1 MKKEGI
7 LFVYTR
13 RSSFIKKDIE
23 ILNTRFHVYTFEFSQ
38 SGKYLL
44 PVTFLKQLLFL
55 LFKFSHFSRIIIQ
68 FGGYHSF
75 VPVLLKKLLRVKVV
89 IIAGGVDCVS
99 YPELNY
105 GYMHQQPISW
115 FTKYSFRH
123 CDLILPKHHSLIESD
138 DCYNYVHPVKQG
150 LKNHIRNFETL
161 FQVIPNGFDGEL
173 YRNVCDQKIPASF
186 ITVAAGLEVRKNY
199 VLKGIDL
206 IFEVAR
212 KFPHSTFHIV
222 GGDKIDKSIS
232 KPSNIELLSTMET
245 PELINIYSKY
255 RYYLQ
260 LSISEGFPN
269 ALCEAML
276 CECIPIGSAVG
287 AIPDIIGD
295 TGYVLD
301 QKKMESLVQII
312 EKAIHNPQTK
322 FGGQMAR
329 KRVIEK
335 FPIGKRAL
343 MLLRSLE

>member
-1 MKKEGI
+1 M
-7 LFVYTR
+7 
-13 RSSFIKKDIE
+13 
-23 ILNTRFHVYTFEFSQ
+23 
-38 SGKYLL
+38 
-44 PVTFLKQLLFL
+44 
-55 LFKFSHFSRIIIQ
+55 Q

-75 VPVLLKKLLRVKVV
+75 LPVLLKKLLKKKVV

-115 FTKYSFRH
+115 FTKFSFRH
-123 CDLILPKHHSLIESD
+123 CDLILPKHRSLIESD
-138 DCYNYVHPVKQG
+138 DCYNYLQPVEQG
-150 LKNHIRNFETL
+150 LKNHIRNFETP

-173 YRNVCDQKIPASF
+173 FRNVCDYKIPASF
-186 ITVAAGLEVRKNY
+186 VTVAAGLDVRKNY
-199 VLKGIDL
+199 ILKGIDM
-206 IFEVAR
+206 IFEVAKR
-212 KFPHSTFHIV
+212 FPQATFHIV
-222 GGDKIDKSIS
+222 GGDKIERFNPI
-232 KPSNIELLSTMET
+232 PSNIELLSTMEK

-295 TGYVLD
+295 TGYLLE
-301 QKKMESLVQII
+301 QKKMESLVQVI
-312 EKAIHNPQTK
+312 EKAIHDPQTEL
-322 FGGQMAR
+322 GGHMAR
-329 KRVIEK
+329 KRIIENY
-335 FPIGKRAL
+335 PIGKRAL